1 MNLMKIMSVTEK
13 SRTLQNKNLLSH
25 IKLGKD
31 ILMLGRIEIEKKTFF
46 YFHKSL
52 IFKKVVFIEKVL
64 VSDKILFAEK
74 LFEWQF

>member
-1 MNLMKIMSVTEK
+1 MNLMKIISVTEK

-52 IFKKVVFIEKVL
+52 FLKKLYLLRKY
-64 VSDKILFAEK
+64 
-74 LFEWQF
+74 